1 MVVQSGGKV
10 SDMDGNNSGL
20 RLRRLEPRA
29 LPATFVVS
37 NLADS
42 GPGSI
47 RQAILDANANPGADV
62 VQIPAG
68 LTGTV
73 TLTSGAITIS
83 DPLTIS
89 GTGTMLKSPFVMTT
103 NNNGRVFVVNAP
115 TTLSGIGCS
124 SSSVTGGLGGAVL
137 STAALTLIDCRLSGN
152 SASGG
157 GSVHQTGPSLTVT
170 RCEFFS
176 GGAKTG
182 GAIYSTG
189 DVSLQYCSF
198 FQNRGSVLGAAGGGV
213 YLASGSLSIE
223 SCSFFGCG
231 STNTNFGQGG
241 AVYCAGTFFAQ
252 NTSFS
257 DNVAAAGAG
266 LYLTAGGT
274 LWNCTVATNLAGG
287 TGGGIYGSVTLESTL
302 VSNNTAMTGPDIF
315 GAVTAKHCAL
325 GSSSGFSS
333 FTNQGGNLPFG
344 QDFQVQKGSF
354 GHGGL
359 VPVTTILATSPC
371 KNMGSNPG
379 GLAYD
384 ARGPGFPRAVG
395 TAPDI
400 GAFEVQPPPR
410 IASIQVNDGSAQRSG
425 VVQLTITVDTSDWL
439 LGPSTPWELT
449 RVSDNAKVTWG
460 YGGQYAGGPNSI
472 GFRFLG
478 GPVNGASLADGVYV
492 LRIYGSSFYDGAG
505 QNLDGNGDGIGGDD
519 YVSPL
524 TGPGRIH
531 RLFGD
536 ADGDGDVDAADFAAL
551 RGAFGGASVAFDFDG
566 DGDVDAADFGQFRA
580 RFGTSI

>member
-1 MVVQSGGKV
+1 MSR
-10 SDMDGNNSGL
+10 L
-20 RLRRLEPRA
+20 TIRLRVPALEDRS
-29 LPATFVVS
+29 LPATFMVTDGGD
-37 NLADS
+37 A
-42 GPGSI
+42 GPGTL
-47 RQAILDANANPGADV
+47 RQAIADANASPGADV
-62 VQIPAG
+62 VQFDPVQFQPQFPVQINI
-68 LTGTV
+68 TGGHMTV
-73 TLTSGAITIS
+73 S
-83 DPLTIS
+83 DPLTIIGPGYKAVVLDANFAS
-89 GTGTMLKSPFVMTT
+89 
-103 NNNGRVFVVNAP
+103 RVIVA
-115 TTLSGIGCS
+115 
-124 SSSVTGGLGGAVL
+124 
-137 STAALTLIDCRLSGN
+137 TAALTISGISITRTAN
-152 SASGG
+152 AAS
-157 GSVHQTGPSLTVT
+157 PSP
-170 RCEFFS
+170 
-176 GGAKTG
+176 GTG
-182 GAIYSTG
+182 GAIYSTAVLEATG
-189 DVSLQYCSF
+189 CLFEANFATSGGAIYHTGPSMTLTQCIFGGASAK
-198 FQNRGSVLGAAGGGV
+198 LGAAVYGTGNVTLQHCEFDGNNSNVVGSRGGGV
-213 YLASGSLSIE
+213 YVPSGSLNVD
-223 SCSFFGCG
+223 SCSFRGCG
-231 STNTNFGQGG
+231 SLNVNIGEGG
-241 AVYCAGTFFAQ
+241 AVYAGGTFFAR
-252 NTSFS
+252 NTSFAS
-257 DNVAAAGAG
+257 NGASSG
-266 LYLTAGGT
+266 GAIYLTVGGT
-274 LWNCTVATNLAGG
+274 LWNCTVAHNAAGG
-287 TGGGIYGSVTLESTL
+287 TGGGIRGSVTLESTL
-302 VSNNTAMTGPDIF
+302 VSNNSAMTGPDIF

-333 FTNQGGNLPFG
+333 FTDQGGNLPFG

-359 VPVTTILATSPC
+359 MPVTTILATSPC

-551 RGAFGGASVAFDFDG
+551 RGTFGGGLSVAFDFDG
-566 DGDVDAADFGQFRA
+566 DGDVDAADFGQLRA
-580 RFGTSI
+580 RFGMSV